1 MSSTV
6 KMYNENGGE
15 VAVPAGKVGVFR
27 SKGFTDEKPG
37 KKAKAEAPK
46 VEEVAKDSE
55 PEVKKKK
62 SSKSYK
68 SYSSKEE

>member
-37 KKAKAEAPK
+37 KKAFQ
-46 VEEVAKDSE
+46 VV
-55 PEVKKKK
+55 
-62 SSKSYK
+62 
-68 SYSSKEE
+68 